1 MLNYLFI
8 HVHLYLVVVVAFLL
22 APPLPPLPRPLLPL
36 AVVGRHPI
44 RGGGGSGGGELL
56 AILQSVQILLITFH
70 VAAGQHRLGMSP
82 FTKTDSTTRVGF

>member
-8 HVHLYLVVVVAFLL
+8 HVHLYLVVVAFLL

-44 RGGGGSGGGELL
+44 RRGGGSGGGELL

-70 VAAGQHRLGMSP
+70 VAVGTSR
-82 FTKTDSTTRVGF
+82 FTIH